1 MVRLKVMSYA
11 DAKRSFMDFSSIM
24 VRLKGDGHPVGIRER
39 KPFQFHYGAIK
50 SIRLLSDGGT
60 EIQFQFHYGAIK
72 RNHKDGDKLNHC
84 QPTKIAN
91 RYFSRLKALVL
102 LKFSFFTEWRPSHC
116 F

>member
-39 KPFQFHYGAIK
+39 KP
-50 SIRLLSDGGT
+50 L
-60 EIQFQFHYGAIK
+60 QFHYGAIK